1 MLMLPCMHAHSG
13 RSAGSA
19 VLACTRT
26 VVLHAATTHLPLAHR
41 TSAYVDLMPVAG
53 IVATLPTSTY

>member
-1 MLMLPCMHAHSG
+1 MPTVAA

>member
-1 MLMLPCMHAHSG
+1 MLPCMHAHSG
-13 RSAGSA
+13 RSADSA

-41 TSAYVDLMPVAG
+41 TSAYVVDLMPVAS